1 MDMAGNIRHC
11 GNYFRA
17 ATCVRQSSEWEM
29 RDLQGSFQQL
39 KDHFLYEERG
49 EQKII
54 LHYGS
59 WAESA
64 PINFYAASQHQRHF
78 NPLNQ

>member
-54 LHYGS
+54 LHYLGRIS
-59 WAESA
+59 SNQLLCRISTPA
-64 PINFYAASQHQRHF
+64 PF
-78 NPLNQ
+78 